1 MRAIRPSSLK
11 EEVLGNAKAN
21 INTMIWSGPGLGKSE
36 IVYQI
41 AHELGAKVFEIRAN
55 LFDPVDVR
63 GGLKVV
69 EQKDGTYRTRYG
81 VPEDYPDPDYQGTVV
96 LLIDE
101 LPCAPKATQNA
112 LLQLLTMNKVGT
124 YQLPPNTIKI
134 ACGNRAKDRAAVH
147 EMPTPV
153 KTRFAHYELEPNIDD
168 WAAWAVTHDID
179 PSIVGFLRFR
189 PALLHNVDA
198 NENASPTPRT
208 WEYVSK
214 KLPFI
219 KDMFYGV
226 ASLVGDGAAGE
237 YIAFKSTYGNLPTRE
252 DLLNKPSTTKVPDDI
267 SLLYAI
273 CGLITSMVDK
283 TNFNPLMKYVK
294 RMPAEFQIYVM
305 RDSLAKDR
313 DLIKEQSFTDW
324 TKANADVFL

>member
-1 MRAIRPSSLK
+1 MRTIKPTSLK
-11 EEVLGNAKAN
+11 EEVMANAKADV
-21 INTMIWSGPGLGKSE
+21 NTMIWSGPGLGKSE

-41 AHELGAKVFEIRAN
+41 AMEIGAKVFEIRAN

-69 EQKDGTYRTRYG
+69 EQKDGSYRTRYG
-81 VPEDYPDPDYQGTVV
+81 VPEDYPDPDYQGIVV

-124 YQLPPNTIKI
+124 YQLPPNTVKI

-153 KTRFAHYELEPNIDD
+153 KTRFAHYELEANVDD
-168 WAAWAVTHDID
+168 WAAWAVQNDID
-179 PSIVGFLRFR
+179 PSIISFIRFR
-189 PALLHNVDA
+189 PALLHNVDP

-208 WEYVSK
+208 WTYVSK
-214 KLPFI
+214 KLPFMN
-219 KDMFYGV
+219 DEFYGV

-237 YIAFKSTYGNLPTRE
+237 FLAFKAAYGNLPTRE
-252 DLLNKPSTTKVPDDI
+252 DLLNKPTTTKVPDDI

-273 CGLITSMVDK
+273 CGLVTSMVDK
-283 TNFNPLMKYVK
+283 SNFDKLMKYVK
-294 RMPAEFQIYVM
+294 RMPPEFQIYVM
-305 RDSLAKDR
+305 RDAMAKDR
-313 DLIKEQSFTDW
+313 TLLQEKSFTEW